1 MLCTVRQAA
10 ECHPPVGRGTGKRVG
25 GMLSFIFL
33 TIDYDS
39 LFSRHEYTCG
49 KIIACGIFFSGH
61 SLIFLKALKL
71 PSFFGPFFLFL
82 PPFLLP
88 FSALIFLFPIL
99 LPSFFS
105 FLLFLLHFLLAII
118 PLASYLPLSFFF
130 NFAFFHFYLC
140 FNFLFAFFPLLLSLD
155 FLPSPF
161 LNFLLSFLP
170 LLPSF
175 SFYFPLPSFLPS
187 PFFNFALFPSLHFL
201 SSFLFLSYFCKGP
214 GMLLI
219 SVY

>member
-61 SLIFLKALKL
+61 SLIFLKALKR
-71 PSFFGPFFLFL
+71 PSFFGPFFLFFTSFSSSFFCLDLSFSYFTPFFFFL
-82 PPFLLP
+82 PSLFTSLFACHYSFGFLP
-88 FSALIFLFPIL
+88 SSFLF
-99 LPSFFS
+99 FYFS
-105 FLLFLLHFLLAII
+105 
-118 PLASYLPLSFFF
+118 
-130 NFAFFHFYLC
+130 FFHFYLC

-219 SVY
+219 SAY